1 MTVWQE
7 ALKIASLE
15 SMQPNNAEI
24 STGRYVAC
32 KGRSRTCQL
41 ARAPKFAPQCRL
53 TDVCMRGVYARAC
66 ALVCVCVVCTG
77 TLSLAGRELAAAG
90 CKAVLMEKA
99 VVGDSE
105 DVHYTSFCVDGL
117 TSKASSEF
125 KITGMTGHVNG
136 HFGTGTFEKSTN
148 AIQWK
153 RMGGEG
159 TGPSVS
165 STAAVVGKSAMRN
178 WAAK

>member
-1 MTVWQE
+1 
-7 ALKIASLE
+7 
-15 SMQPNNAEI
+15 
-24 STGRYVAC
+24 
-32 KGRSRTCQL
+32 
-41 ARAPKFAPQCRL
+41 
-53 TDVCMRGVYARAC
+53 MRGVYARAC
-66 ALVCVCVVCTG
+66 ALVCVCGVCTG